1 MISSTV
7 KINYRLLRHLE
18 ILSIGEILK
27 ICLQNATLSYA
38 WPQSYFRYWLTS
50 FTVYIILTV
59 RYAARLLI
67 YINDNVFKYGY
78 RHLLNIEKTERKH
91 RFFVF
96 TAQTYSSRTENVE
109 IENKKE
115 NPEQCQLENSSA
127 SENTSGSEYIP
138 PTSNSETEEEE
149 HISQT
154 IPEGKYLD
162 IQHHRNFNIL
172 SGTFFQQSSLD
183 KEKHVPVLCSRHNP
197 FFRHLQRN
205 HKEEGAVKE
214 LMSMPL
220 KDPKR
225 KILLNAIRRQGNFTT
240 NAAVDIVRPIR
251 RPKGTYMSDVAPN
264 SQDGK
269 AKYIVCQSCLG
280 YFSRNYLRRHRKI
293 KSLIHCP
300 TFCNLFWTTK
310 DFYESLRLK
319 HEVFP
324 IMRNDEISKVAMSDP
339 LICSYAE
346 SLLRKHKRPQIKNVI
361 SNKMRELGRLLISI
375 KTISGSQMM
384 FETMKP
390 EMFDHFVSATK
401 IISGYDNENR
411 TFKSGSLALHMGTTL
426 KQVCDIASK
435 LLIKKSNLVN
445 CDDNELRL
453 KEIKRLRLLIENH
466 WNSEISSLALKNL
479 NETQYNKPKLM
490 PLTGDVIKFHQYV
503 MKEAEEAKNNL
514 NDEKTRTKTEYKRLT
529 ECLLSLTLLLNRK
542 RIGEIQYL
550 TLQTYLHTPLQNIQ
564 EEFMQSLSEQEKK
577 LTKSFKR
584 VVTVGKGSKP
594 VPILFSQYMQQLI
607 KILLDIRDLYIP
619 KENKYLFANPNTLDK
634 YLSGYHSVK
643 KLADRSGVTNPTMFT
658 STRLRKQIAT
668 ILQVLNVTDNEF
680 EQFANFMGHTKKLM
694 QIIID
699 VYQTAKVSKLLLAIN
714 SGNAHKYDGKALA
727 DIELSDIQ
735 SDDDND
741 EPKTTTKK
749 LTNTNLPKEKSWTE
763 TQKSDIRIY
772 FKKQIKE
779 KVAPRKQQVME
790 FLQKHPENFKNKN
803 WVQVKSYVYN
813 CYK

>member
-1 MISSTV
+1 MESLVLPKRPWRQSKLIAT
-7 KINYRLLRHLE
+7 KTKKMF
-18 ILSIGEILK
+18 LK
-27 ICLQNATLSYA
+27 ITDNTPILLSRKKTGH
-38 WPQSYFRYWLTS
+38 PPSYLFFHLS
-50 FTVYIILTV
+50 LNNCNGIICNS
-59 RYAARLLI
+59 AR
-67 YINDNVFKYGY
+67 NK
-78 RHLLNIEKTERKH
+78 
-91 RFFVF
+91 FVSLCYLYSI

-154 IPEGKYLD
+154 IPEVEHFSNNRPWTKKNTCPYCVRD
-162 IQHHRNFNIL
+162 ITH
-172 SGTFFQQSSLD
+172 
-183 KEKHVPVLCSRHNP
+183 

-280 YFSRNYLRRHRKI
+280 YFSRNYLRRHRKM
-293 KSLIHCP
+293 C
-300 TFCNLFWTTK
+300 
-310 DFYESLRLK
+310 SLRKDQSSDTRENHLSTAQLFAIL
-319 HEVFP
+319 FP

-550 TLQTYLHTPLQNIQ
+550 TLQTYLHTP
-564 EEFMQSLSEQEKK
+564 KK

-694 QIIID
+694 QIIIG
-699 VYQTAKVSKLLLAIN
+699 KLNVL
-714 SGNAHKYDGKALA
+714 
-727 DIELSDIQ
+727 
-735 SDDDND
+735 
-741 EPKTTTKK
+741 KT
-749 LTNTNLPKEKSWTE
+749 
-763 TQKSDIRIY
+763 
-772 FKKQIKE
+772 
-779 KVAPRKQQVME
+779 
-790 FLQKHPENFKNKN
+790 
-803 WVQVKSYVYN
+803 SYN
-813 CYK
+813 

>member
-1 MISSTV
+1 MSSRSKYILDLVTSTD
-7 KINYRLLRHLE
+7 KNLLDLPKYESTKTSSRE
-18 ILSIGEILK
+18 E
-27 ICLQNATLSYA
+27 
-38 WPQSYFRYWLTS
+38 QSC
-50 FTVYIILTV
+50 
-59 RYAARLLI
+59 ALLAS
-67 YINDNVFKYGY
+67 DKLFDPLMV
-78 RHLLNIEKTERKH
+78 
-91 RFFVF
+91 V

-154 IPEGKYLD
+154 IPEGKSPKNTYKNNGNIDGTIVAFSNITTASSKVEHFSNNRPWTKKNTCPYCVRD
-162 IQHHRNFNIL
+162 ITH
-172 SGTFFQQSSLD
+172 
-183 KEKHVPVLCSRHNP
+183 

-280 YFSRNYLRRHRKI
+280 YFSRNYLRRHRKMC
-293 KSLIHCP
+293 SLRKDQSSDTRENHLS
-300 TFCNLFWTTK
+300 TAQLFAICSGQQK

-550 TLQTYLHTPLQNIQ
+550 TLQTYLHTP
-564 EEFMQSLSEQEKK
+564 KK

-680 EQFANFMGHTKKLM
+680 EQFANFMGHTKKTHANYYRLP
-694 QIIID
+694 QD

-749 LTNTNLPKEKSWTE
+749 RKILVELEQNNIESPTNSHFLQKKKKVTNTNLPKEKSWTE

-779 KVAPRKQQVME
+779 KV
-790 FLQKHPENFKNKN
+790 KHPENFKNKN

>member
-1 MISSTV
+1 MCYSKKVFFRNI
-7 KINYRLLRHLE
+7 KKLLKTQTLLQSPKCCFHMWKN
-18 ILSIGEILK
+18 ILPVEKHEYILK
-27 ICLQNATLSYA
+27 KQIFGKVRNE
-38 WPQSYFRYWLTS
+38 
-50 FTVYIILTV
+50 TVEKT
-59 RYAARLLI
+59 
-67 YINDNVFKYGY
+67 KK
-78 RHLLNIEKTERKH
+78 KTERKH
-91 RFFVF
+91 RFFVCRYGNEYLF
-96 TAQTYSSRTENVE
+96 DQSGHPPSYLFFHLSLN
-109 IENKKE
+109 NC
-115 NPEQCQLENSSA
+115 N
-127 SENTSGSEYIP
+127 ENTSGSEYIP

-154 IPEGKYLD
+154 IPEVEHFSNNRPWTKKNTCPYCVRD
-162 IQHHRNFNIL
+162 ITH
-172 SGTFFQQSSLD
+172 
-183 KEKHVPVLCSRHNP
+183 

-280 YFSRNYLRRHRKI
+280 YFSRNYLRRHRKMC
-293 KSLIHCP
+293 SLRKDQSSDTRENHLS
-300 TFCNLFWTTK
+300 TAQLFAICSGQQK

-490 PLTGDVIKFHQYV
+490 PLTGDVIKFHQY
-503 MKEAEEAKNNL
+503 
-514 NDEKTRTKTEYKRLT
+514 KTRTKTEYKRLT

-550 TLQTYLHTPLQNIQ
+550 TLQTYLHTP
-564 EEFMQSLSEQEKK
+564 KK

-680 EQFANFMGHTKKLM
+680 EQFANFMGHTKNSY
-694 QIIID
+694 

-749 LTNTNLPKEKSWTE
+749 HFLQKKKKVTNTNLPKEKSWTE